1 MSATSQ
7 LKREIGLFSA
17 IAIVV
22 ANMVGTGI
30 FTTSG
35 FILQEVGSSAAL
47 LLGWFVGG
55 AFALCGALCYGE
67 LGARYPQAGG
77 EYVYLR
83 EAFGK
88 PVAFL
93 SGWISLIVG
102 FSAPIA
108 AGAIAFSTYLL
119 RAVGAAADTDRVFAI
134 FGVPVFTFSLPVML
148 AIAVVLLLSILHVHS
163 LRVGSRV
170 QNLLTLFKI
179 TLVIG
184 FIVAGMFSS
193 NGSADHFTGG
203 LSFGILL
210 DGNFVVALIFISFAY
225 SGWNAAAYLGG
236 EIKSP
241 SRNIPLAMLVGT
253 LIVTALYLLLNLV
266 YVYALPPDDMRGVME
281 VAAAAGTRLFGPG
294 IGRWLNGA
302 ISVGLLSV
310 ISAMILAGP
319 RVYYAMSRDGIFF
332 PLFGKVSAVRHTPAH
347 AIGLQAAIAIA
358 MIVSASYDKLLVYIG
373 FTLSLFAMMTV
384 IGLMRVRRADPGKG
398 PEYRTWGYPV
408 TPLIFIMGN
417 LWIIYFSIKSRPAPV
432 VWGIVT
438 IAAGL
443 GMYLYFY
450 RIRSRPRE
458 MKVKK
463 PPVMPALISDRGGVG
478 PRPSSK
484 GPKIKEDLS

>member
-1 MSATSQ
+1 MPATQQ
-7 LKREIGLFSA
+7 LKREIGLFTA

-35 FILQEVGSSAAL
+35 FVLQEVGSPSAL
-47 LLGWFVGG
+47 LLGWVVGG

-67 LGARYPQAGG
+67 LGARYPRAGG

-108 AGAIAFSTYLL
+108 AAAIAFSIYLL
-119 RAVGAAADTDRVFAI
+119 KALGATADTHRAFSI
-134 FGVPVFTFSLPVML
+134 FGVPVFSFSLPVML

-179 TLVIG
+179 SLVVG
-184 FIVAGMFSS
+184 FIVTGLFSS
-193 NGSADHFTGG
+193 GGSTAHFTGG
-203 LSFGILL
+203 FSIGVLL
-210 DGNFVVALIFISFAY
+210 DGNFAVALIYISFAY

-236 EIKSP
+236 EIKRP
-241 SRNIPLAMLVGT
+241 RRTIPMAMLVGT
-253 LIVTALYLLLNLV
+253 SIVTALYLLLNLV

-281 VAAAAGTRLFGPG
+281 VAAAAGARLFGPG

-302 ISVGLLSV
+302 ISLGLLSV

-319 RVYYAMSRDGIFF
+319 RVYFAMSRDGIFF
-332 PLFGKVSAVRHTPAH
+332 SLFGSVDATRHTPAH

-373 FTLSLFAMMTV
+373 FTLSLFAMLTV
-384 IGLMRVRRADPGKG
+384 IGLMRVRLKDPVKG
-398 PEYRTWGYPV
+398 PAYRTWGYPL
-408 TPLIFIMGN
+408 TPLIFILGN
-417 LWIIYFSIKSRPAPV
+417 LWIIYFSVKSRPAPV
-432 VWGIVT
+432 VWGFVT

-443 GMYLYFY
+443 GMYVYFY
-450 RIRSRPRE
+450 RTRSDTRKKR
-458 MKVKK
+458 VRK
-463 PPVMPALISDRGGVG
+463 PPTV
-478 PRPSSK
+478 
-484 GPKIKEDLS
+484 

>member
-1 MSATSQ
+1 MPANSQ

-35 FILQEVGSSAAL
+35 FILQEVGSSSAL

-88 PVAFL
+88 PLAFL

-108 AGAIAFSTYLL
+108 AAAIAFSIYLL
-119 RAVGAAADTDRVFAI
+119 KAVGATADTDRVVTL
-134 FGVPVFTFSLPVML
+134 FGVPIVTLSLPVML
-148 AIAVVLLLSILHVHS
+148 AIAVVVLLSILHVHS

-179 TLVIG
+179 ALIVSFIG
-184 FIVAGMFSS
+184 AGIFSS
-193 NGSADHFTGG
+193 GGSTDHFSGS
-203 LSFGILL
+203 LSLNILL
-210 DGNFVVALIFISFAY
+210 DGKFVVALIFISFAY

-236 EIKSP
+236 EIKRP
-241 SRNIPLAMLVGT
+241 SRNIPLAMLAGT

-302 ISVGLLSV
+302 ISLGLLSV

-319 RVYYAMSRDGIFF
+319 RVYYAMSCDGIFF
-332 PLFGKVSAVRHTPAH
+332 SLFGKVDATRHTPAH

-373 FTLSLFAMMTV
+373 FTLSLFAMLTV
-384 IGLMRVRRADPGKG
+384 IGLIRVRFKNPGEG
-398 PEYRTWGYPV
+398 PAYRTWGYPL
-408 TPLIFIMGN
+408 TPLIFILGN
-417 LWIIYFSIKSRPAPV
+417 LWIIYFSIRSRPAPV

-438 IAAGL
+438 IAAGM
-443 GMYLYFY
+443 GMYVYFY
-450 RIRSRPRE
+450 RTRSLPRE
-458 MKVKK
+458 VKVKN
-463 PPVMPALISDRGGVG
+463 PPVVQTLLSDRGEVG
-478 PRPSSK
+478 LPPSK
-484 GPKIKEDLS
+484 PKEDLS